1 MRSSPPQ
8 ASRRGRSFTISR
20 TAPAYLVALHRRFH
34 DALADEFWLAVGDMA
49 PGRERLATAARTYL
63 DGCLRDRGVKALLLE
78 ARGHRP
84 IADEV
89 LARNRRNVD
98 IVTADF
104 EAIGRRHPRLSARL
118 WVAATAECALI
129 ELELGRADSE
139 TREASTHSCRD
150 AARRATSRASGAA
163 GCPRRPIPLPRGS
176 RRPDQQPRGVLRQL
190 ARWGNVPNGDRGN
203 PFARTFAHRRHGVP
217 GLAGNEPGHE
227 PGHEQCQARRI
238 EQVVQPAL
246 GQMDVGHAITRS

>member
-1 MRSSPPQ
+1 VDQ
-8 ASRRGRSFTISR
+8 V
-20 TAPAYLVALHRRFH
+20 TAPAKRTLRTIAAERTRAKLIETGLELAEELGLEGLSVNAVVAAAGVSKGTFFHHFPDRTAYLVALHRRFH
-34 DALADEFWLAVGDMA
+34 DALSDEFWSAVEGMA
-49 PGRERLATAARTYL
+49 PGRERLAVAARTYL

-139 TREASTHSCRD
+139 TREA
-150 AARRATSRASGAA
+150 
-163 GCPRRPIPLPRGS
+163 L
-176 RRPDQQPRGVLRQL
+176 
-190 ARWGNVPNGDRGN
+190 
-203 PFARTFAHRRHGVP
+203 
-217 GLAGNEPGHE
+217 
-227 PGHEQCQARRI
+227 
-238 EQVVQPAL
+238 
-246 GQMDVGHAITRS
+246 HAFVS

>member
-1 MRSSPPQ
+1 VDEV
-8 ASRRGRSFTISR
+8 
-20 TAPAYLVALHRRFH
+20 TAPAKRTLRTIAAERTRAKLIETGLQLAEELGLEGLSVNAVVAAAGVSKGTFFHHFPDRTAYLVALHRRFH
-34 DALADEFWLAVGDMA
+34 DALADEFWSAVEGMA

-139 TREASTHSCRD
+139 TREALD
-150 AARRATSRASGAA
+150 AFVS
-163 GCPRRPIPLPRGS
+163 
-176 RRPDQQPRGVLRQL
+176 
-190 ARWGNVPNGDRGN
+190 
-203 PFARTFAHRRHGVP
+203 
-217 GLAGNEPGHE
+217 
-227 PGHEQCQARRI
+227 
-238 EQVVQPAL
+238 
-246 GQMDVGHAITRS
+246 